1 MLENGQ
7 EKELTQDLPDMHS
20 QFSSSVDVVEVNDH
34 NNVPHVEDKDNEN
47 ISEKNVDKH
56 FIHTVDIYKVDDDT
70 EGGKEVS
77 DGIVVGVKEVQEV
90 DHGVAEAVGEDD
102 PPHLLRV
109 TWRLHS
115 SFAPGGLFEDASL
128 SVPEPASAWQLLYR
142 TVSTRLLVTN
152 TVWDT
157 VSAK

>member
-1 MLENGQ
+1 MLECGQ

-56 FIHTVDIYKVDDDT
+56 FIHTVDIHKVVDDT
-70 EGGKEVS
+70 EGDKEVI
-77 DGIVVGVKEVQEV
+77 DGIVVGVEGVQEV

-115 SFAPGGLFEDASL
+115 SFAPGGIFEDASL
-128 SVPEPASAWQLLYR
+128 LVPEPASAWQLLYR

>member
-7 EKELTQDLPDMHS
+7 EKELTQDLADMHS

-56 FIHTVDIYKVDDDT
+56 FIHTVDIHKVDDDT

-77 DGIVVGVKEVQEV
+77 DGIVVGVEEVQEI

-109 TWRLHS
+109 TQTMS
-115 SFAPGGLFEDASL
+115 Q
-128 SVPEPASAWQLLYR
+128 V
-142 TVSTRLLVTN
+142 VT
-152 TVWDT
+152 
-157 VSAK
+157 

>member
-1 MLENGQ
+1 MLECGQ

-56 FIHTVDIYKVDDDT
+56 FIHTVDIDKVDDDT

-77 DGIVVGVKEVQEV
+77 DGIVGGIKQVQEI
-90 DHGVAEAVGEDD
+90 DHGEAEAGGEE
-102 PPHLLRV
+102 PPHQIC
-109 TWRLHS
+109 
-115 SFAPGGLFEDASL
+115 FA
-128 SVPEPASAWQLLYR
+128 
-142 TVSTRLLVTN
+142 
-152 TVWDT
+152 
-157 VSAK
+157 

>member
-7 EKELTQDLPDMHS
+7 EKELTPDLAAMHS

-34 NNVPHVEDKDNEN
+34 DNVILVEDEN
-47 ISEKNVDKH
+47 ISEKDVDKH
-56 FIHTVDIYKVDDDT
+56 FINTVDIHEVVDDTKGD
-70 EGGKEVS
+70 EEVI
-77 DGIVVGVKEVQEV
+77 DDIVVSVEGVQEV
-90 DHGVAEAVGEDD
+90 DHGVAETVGEDS

-115 SFAPGGLFEDASL
+115 SFAPGGIFEDASL